1 MLRPSR
7 RVRLAV
13 AAAVFAATG
22 ALLPAPDATAAA
34 RCGPPDQ
41 APGFE
46 VPARRSVVPDARCM
60 DLQLAQDKVEA
71 AGLHN
76 ARAEDATGRDRSQFQ
91 DQEWVVVDQSP
102 APGTKVRPGTR
113 VRFSVLAYGDRG
125 APPVPD
131 RSRPGPLP
139 RLTCFDLQEAKDTLQ
154 SAGFN
159 DVRSRD
165 ASRRGRRQFADRNW
179 TVNDQ
184 RPAPGGDWAKS
195 TRVTLVVLKDGET
208 RSC

>member
-1 MLRPSR
+1 
-7 RVRLAV
+7 
-13 AAAVFAATG
+13 
-22 ALLPAPDATAAA
+22 
-34 RCGPPDQ
+34 
-41 APGFE
+41 
-46 VPARRSVVPDARCM
+46 M
-60 DLQLAQDKVEA
+60 DLQLAQDKVQA
-71 AGLHN
+71 AGLRN
-76 ARAEDATGRDRSQFQ
+76 TGAEDATGRDRSQFQ

-102 APGTKVRPGTR
+102 APGTKVRPGTV

-139 RLTCFDLQEAKDTLQ
+139 RLTCFDLQEARDTLQ

-165 ASRRGRRQFADRNW
+165 ASRRGRRQFAYRNW
-179 TVNDQ
+179 TVEGQ
-184 RPAPGGDWAKS
+184 QPGPGGDRAKS
-195 TRVTLVVLKDGET
+195 TRITLVVLKDGET